1 MLAIHQIVTTV
12 LIGLHRTDKSEK
24 IVKVLTHYK
33 IAVYPT
39 QNVGNID
46 IPHCLDKN
54 FEKQ

>member
-1 MLAIHQIVTTV
+1 MLAIHHIVTTV
-12 LIGLHRTDKSEK
+12 LISLHRTDKSEK

-54 FEKQ
+54 FEKR